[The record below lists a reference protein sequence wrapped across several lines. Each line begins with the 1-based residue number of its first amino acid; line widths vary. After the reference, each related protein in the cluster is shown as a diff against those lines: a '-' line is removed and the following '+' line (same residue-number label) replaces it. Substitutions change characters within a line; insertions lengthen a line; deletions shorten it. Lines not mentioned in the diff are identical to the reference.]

1 MSDALGS
8 VFVIGGE
15 SICKRSVVSE
25 LLTRGFDVYYGTSE
39 SNEVAA
45 VGAQGATVHQF
56 IDGDADSIT
65 NTVNTLLRFVST
77 IDGVIMMPEPGLF
90 GSVEEADVGEITK
103 LFQRN
108 IIIPRLFLGSILP
121 VMRSEQRGS
130 LIMVNRDFS
139 SQILSMNGWM
149 RSFDSGR
156 TALIETLRA

>member
-90 GSVEEADVGEITK
+90 GSVEEADVFWGIVPT
-103 LFQRN
+103 
-108 IIIPRLFLGSILP
+108 G
-121 VMRSEQRGS
+121 
-130 LIMVNRDFS
+130 
-139 SQILSMNGWM
+139 
-149 RSFDSGR
+149 
-156 TALIETLRA
+156 ETLPEMEKKDGRFVPKKKAAS